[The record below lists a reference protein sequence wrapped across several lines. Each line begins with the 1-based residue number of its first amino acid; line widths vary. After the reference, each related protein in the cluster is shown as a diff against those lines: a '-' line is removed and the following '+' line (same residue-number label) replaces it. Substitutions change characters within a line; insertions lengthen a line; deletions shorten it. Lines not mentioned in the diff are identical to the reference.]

1 MRLVITLA
9 IAASFALAQRGGAS
23 AGGNAPGHG
32 PVGQAVRA
40 PAERSRHGFGNRG
53 RIPWLGP
60 YWPLFGDDYD
70 EEVLA
75 PVNAPILPAPVRPM
89 PPQPPPQSVIHEY
102 TVPSNDAGASA
113 AAFTIAIRD
122 GTERLASA
130 AWVQNGRLH
139 YIDVQGR
146 QQTLA
151 PDEID
156 RAKTEQLN
164 QEKHIRL
171 QLPPG

>member
-1 MRLVITLA
+1 MRLVMIFAMATA
-9 IAASFALAQRGGAS
+9 IALAQRGGTS
-23 AGGNAPGHG
+23 AGPNAQGHG
-32 PVGQAVRA
+32 PVGQGGRV
-40 PAERSRHGFGNRG
+40 PPTHSRRGFGNRA
-53 RIPWLGP
+53 RSPWLGP
-60 YWPLFGDDYD
+60 YWPSFGDDYD
-70 EEVLA
+70 DEPLV
-75 PVNAPILPAPVRPM
+75 PVNAPIALAPVRPT
-89 PPQPPPQSVIHEY
+89 PLQPPAQTVIHEY
-102 TVPSNDAGASA
+102 TVPSGGTEASA
-113 AAFTIAIRD
+113 AAFTIAIKD

-130 AWVQNGRLH
+130 AWVQNGKLH
-139 YIDVQGR
+139 YIDAQGR